1 MAWRPNRR
9 LGLCS
14 VPVPLPALC
23 PRPTTSLHASPT
35 KCNLQG
41 VKTKKIMYDAAEN
54 DDFDREEIPTY
65 EEVAKLYPRPGLYR
79 PVVLIGPPGVGRNE
93 LKRRLMATDPDKYK
107 TPVPCKF
114 NPFYYTL
121 LIYFHPSSIT
131 ILFFLPF
138 RKKFELINILD
149 VLQIPR
155 GSRGQAKSTGKS
167 ITSWAG
173 KRWRRRSRPASS

>member
-1 MAWRPNRR
+1 MMAWRPNRR

-114 NPFYYTL
+114 PSISFIPIVIFIQYSFFFSFHFRQNRL
-121 LIYFHPSSIT
+121 KLISVA
-131 ILFFLPF
+131 LFRYL
-138 RKKFELINILD
+138 ETAE
-149 VLQIPR
+149 
-155 GSRGQAKSTGKS
+155 SRGNQREGVSL
-167 ITSWAG
+167 
-173 KRWRRRSRPASS
+173 R